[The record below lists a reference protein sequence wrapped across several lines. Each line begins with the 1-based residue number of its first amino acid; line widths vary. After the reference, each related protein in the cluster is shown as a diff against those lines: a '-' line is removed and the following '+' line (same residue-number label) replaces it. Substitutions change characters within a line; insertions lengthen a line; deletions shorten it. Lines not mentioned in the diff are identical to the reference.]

1 MVHKWYMVND
11 QMVHNIEFMKT
22 KYFLTIV
29 AASIALTT
37 VAQQSEHDNGVPASN
52 TQWGAIEHDNYAGV
66 NFGGGL
72 NSALYNP
79 ANGTQGLGFGFDAG
93 LHYGHFFNRTV
104 GLGVGLR
111 FSWANAYATYNWNE
125 VTTGLTHPSNP
136 NTPYNLT
143 TGFNNFVERQNIGY
157 LSIPVEVL
165 FRKTLNNRAAFI
177 GGVGL
182 ALDLPLYGKYIAKS
196 GSYSTTGVFPALG
209 SYAFSDMPEHG
220 FSTYTTTQ
228 GAKFN
233 NRAKVGGSVIADLG
247 FRVAMNDNW
256 GMYFGLYAGYGFTNL
271 LAEAKTDEM
280 IMLNAADPSKIDYR
294 GTFDSNETGKANL
307 IRAGVK
313 IAVDFGWG
321 NRRAELE
328 EKARL
333 ADELAAAQEKARL
346 DSIAQAE
353 ARAKAVADSIA
364 HAKAEQALRDSLA
377 AANAQN
383 KAVADSIAAANAKAK
398 AHADSIAAAEAE
410 QARHAAERA
419 AFIAGLKAKG
429 ESVNVHFDTG
439 GDALKFNEGEQAV
452 VDDIAEAMKA
462 DASLKIVI
470 TGHTDNTGNADQNL
484 RVWGMKRAESLR
496 NYLVDKG
503 VSSDRIH
510 CESKGQLE
518 PIADNA
524 TREGRAK
531 NRRANIRFL

>member
-1 MVHKWYMVND
+1 MQSNK
-11 QMVHNIEFMKT
+11 IFS
-22 KYFLTIV
+22 LIAAV
-29 AASIALTT
+29 ALAVS
-37 VAQQSEHDNGVPASN
+37 VSAQQSSGVSASNTQLSEHDNYV
-52 TQWGAIEHDNYAGV
+52 GV

-72 NSALYNP
+72 NTALYKP
-79 ANGTQGLGFGFDAG
+79 ANGTQALGFGFDAG
-93 LHYGHFFNRTV
+93 VHYGHFFTPVV
-104 GLGVGLR
+104 GLGVGLQ

-143 TGFNNFVERQNIGY
+143 TGFNNFVERQNIGV

-165 FRKTLNNRAAFI
+165 FRKSLNDRAAFI

-182 ALDLPLYGKYIAKS
+182 SLDLPLYGNYIAKS

-228 GAKFN
+228 GAKFRN
-233 NRAKVGGSVIADLG
+233 KAAIGASVIADLG

-271 LAEAKTDEM
+271 LASAKTEEM
-280 IMLNAADPSKIDYR
+280 IMVNATNSAVIDYR

-307 IRAGVK
+307 LRAGVK

-328 EKARL
+328 EQARL
-333 ADELAAAQEKARL
+333 ADELAAAQQKARQ

-353 ARAKAVADSIA
+353 ARAKAIADSLA
-364 HAKAEQALRDSLA
+364 HAQAEQALRDSLA
-377 AANAQN
+377 AANANAQ
-383 KAVADSIAAANAKAK
+383 AVADSLAAANAKAK
-398 AHADSIAAAEAE
+398 AQADSIAAAEAE
-410 QARHAAERA
+410 QARKAAERA
-419 AFIAGLKAKG
+419 ARIAALKAKG
-429 ESVNVHFDTG
+429 ETVNVHFDTG
-439 GDALKFNEGEQAV
+439 GDALKFSEGEQAI
-452 VDDIAEAMKA
+452 VDDIAEAMKN
-462 DASLKIVI
+462 DASLRIVI

-496 NYLVDKG
+496 NYMVEKG
-503 VSSDRIH
+503 VPAGQIH

-518 PIADNA
+518 PVADNA
-524 TREGRAK
+524 TRDGRAL
-531 NRRANIRFL
+531 NRRANIRFE

>member
-1 MVHKWYMVND
+1 
-11 QMVHNIEFMKT
+11 MKLR
-22 KYFLTIV
+22 KSIITIAAV
-29 AASIALTT
+29 ALAVS
-37 VAQQSEHDNGVPASN
+37 VSAQQSEHDNYV
-52 TQWGAIEHDNYAGV
+52 GV

-72 NSALYNP
+72 NSALYKP

-93 LHYGHFFNRTV
+93 LHYGHFFNKTV
-104 GLGVGLR
+104 GLGVGLQ

-165 FRKTLNNRAAFI
+165 FRKKLNDRAAFI

-182 ALDLPLYGKYIAKS
+182 ALDLPLYGKYIAK
-196 GSYSTTGVFPALG
+196 GGNYSTTGVFPALG
-209 SYAFSDMPEHG
+209 NYAIENMPEHG

-271 LAEAKTDEM
+271 LGGAKTDEM
-280 IMLNAADPSKIDYR
+280 LMINATDPSRIDYR

-313 IAVDFGWG
+313 IAIDFGWG
-321 NRRAELE
+321 DNKSKAKEAE
-328 EKARL
+328 RL
-333 ADELAAAQEKARL
+333 AREMAVR
-346 DSIAQAE
+346 DSIAA
-353 ARAKAVADSIA
+353 ADAAANAKAKADSLA
-364 HAKAEQALRDSLA
+364 AVEAQNKAKADSLA
-377 AANAQN
+377 AA
-383 KAVADSIAAANAKAK
+383 KAKAK

-410 QARHAAERA
+410 KARLAAERA
-419 AFIAGLKAKG
+419 ARIAALKAKG
-429 ESVNVHFDTG
+429 ETVNVHFDTG
-439 GDALKFNEGEQAV
+439 ADALKFNEGEQAI

-462 DASLKIVI
+462 DASLRIVI
-470 TGHTDNTGNADQNL
+470 TGHTDNTGNAEQNL
-484 RVWGMKRAESLR
+484 RYFGMKRAESLK
-496 NYLVDKG
+496 NYMVEKG
-503 VSSDRIH
+503 VPAGQIR

-518 PIADNA
+518 PVADNA
-524 TREGRAK
+524 TREGRAI
-531 NRRANIRFL
+531 NRRANIRFE

>member
-1 MVHKWYMVND
+1 
-11 QMVHNIEFMKT
+11 MKT

-29 AASIALTT
+29 AASIALTA
-37 VAQQSEHDNGVPASN
+37 VAQQSEHDNY
-52 TQWGAIEHDNYAGV
+52 IGV

-72 NSALYNP
+72 NSALYKP
-79 ANGTQGLGFGFDAG
+79 ANGTHGLGFGFDAG
-93 LHYGHFFNRTV
+93 LHYGHFFNKTV
-104 GLGVGLR
+104 GLGVGLQ

-165 FRKTLNNRAAFI
+165 FRKGLNDRAAFI
-177 GGVGL
+177 AGVGL
-182 ALDLPLYGKYIAKS
+182 SLDLPLYGNYIAKS

-228 GAKFN
+228 GAKWN

-271 LAEAKTDEM
+271 LGTAKTEEM
-280 IMLNAADPSKIDYR
+280 VMINDQMVNDQMVNVLYR

-313 IAVDFGWG
+313 IAIDFGWPKTSDEVTKDQG
-321 NRRAELE
+321 PSELE
-328 EKARL
+328 TEAARLAAEKAR
-333 ADELAAAQEKARL
+333 Q
-346 DSIAQAE
+346 DSIA
-353 ARAKAVADSIA
+353 K
-364 HAKAEQALRDSLA
+364 
-377 AANAQN
+377 
-383 KAVADSIAAANAKAK
+383 ANAKAE
-398 AHADSIAAAEAE
+398 AERIAAEKAAREKAEADRLARE
-410 QARHAAERA
+410 QAEKDRQARLAAERA
-419 AFIAGLKAKG
+419 ARIAALKAKG
-429 ESVNVHFDTG
+429 ETVTVHFDTG
-439 GDALKFNEGEQAV
+439 GADLKFKEGEQEI
-452 VDDIAEAMKA
+452 VDDIAAAMKE
-462 DASLKIVI
+462 DASMKIVI
-470 TGHTDNTGNADQNL
+470 TGHTDNTGNAEKNL
-484 RVWGMKRAESLR
+484 RYFGMKRAEALK
-496 NYLVDKG
+496 NYMVKKG
-503 VSSDRIH
+503 VPASQIR
-510 CESKGQLE
+510 CESKGQTE

-524 TREGRAK
+524 TKEGRAQ